1 MIKSNL
7 ENVIVPCFCYSIE
20 KTDDDKR
27 SKMNKLLE
35 FWEKNKYFSTQTLEV

>member
-20 KTDDDKR
+20 KTDDEKR